1 MNNTQRQ
8 YRSPDFA
15 KLLFRALLLA
25 VATAGAQ
32 LPEIACDWPQFRGP
46 NRDGKST
53 EKTIP

>member
-15 KLLFRALLLA
+15 RLLFRALLIAAATA
-25 VATAGAQ
+25 VAQQPGIAG
-32 LPEIACDWPQFRGP
+32 DWPQFRGP

-53 EKTIP
+53 ERTIP